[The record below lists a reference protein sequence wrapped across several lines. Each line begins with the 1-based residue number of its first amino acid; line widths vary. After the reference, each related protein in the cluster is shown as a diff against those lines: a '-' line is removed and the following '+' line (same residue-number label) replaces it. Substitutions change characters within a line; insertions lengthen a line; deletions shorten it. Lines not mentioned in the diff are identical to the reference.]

1 MNEPRIEEQPYDDR
15 HNTPPVPR
23 NRVQL
28 EDGAEEMR
36 LLDDGDAHEDAVNA
50 AAYNHGFQLP
60 VRKSVSTHGLFNP
73 PPPMPAFGT
82 GLTWQASVQSPRV
95 EDLASQDWATME
107 RMPNVE
113 LHTLFAHLMVAAEGI
128 RSEMRR
134 RGMRVDL

>member
-23 NRVQL
+23 NPV
-28 EDGAEEMR
+28 A
-36 LLDDGDAHEDAVNA
+36 DGDAHEDAVNEV
-50 AAYNHGFQLP
+50 AYSQGRDWTEDNGGFQLP
-60 VRKSVSTHGLFNP
+60 VRKPVSTHGLFSP

-95 EDLASQDWATME
+95 DDLASQDWATME